1 VSDEL
6 KPEPQAPEAE
16 NSELSG
22 KDMEEV
28 VAGAAIVSDPDEGG
42 DVQVVSEPSK
52 DGTKGNVAAKWN
64 IAKGSAA

>member
-1 VSDEL
+1 MSDEL
-6 KPEPQAPEAE
+6 KPEPQAPEVE

-42 DVQVVSEPSK
+42 DVQVVSELTK